1 MNLIE
6 LKRIWKSEESRA
18 FKGWD
23 FSYIENR
30 WNSEDLPW
38 DYPMIV
44 VSFLKNNDKLLDM
57 GTGGGEFV
65 LTLKHPYAM
74 TCVTEAYPPNVRL
87 CKEKLEPLGITV
99 KQVYEDDKLPFGDKS
114 FDIIINRHESFDYS
128 EVNRI
133 LKKGGYFITQ
143 QVGGENDYDL
153 SYTLIDNFHPQFSNH
168 TLKNN
173 ANGLKKH
180 GFRILKSVEVF
191 TPIYFYDV
199 GALVYF
205 AKIIKWEFP
214 GFSVDTC
221 FDNLCRL
228 QRIIDTKGIIEGTE
242 HRFLIVAQKI

>member
-1 MNLIE
+1 MNLEE
-6 LKRIWKSEESRA
+6 LRRKWESEEAHA

-23 FSYIENR
+23 FSYIKDR

-44 VSFLKNNDKLLDM
+44 LSYLKNKDKLLDM

-65 LTLKHPYAM
+65 LTLKHPYAL
-74 TCVTEAYPPNVRL
+74 TYVTEAYLPNVKL

-99 KQVYEDDKLPFGDKS
+99 KQVYEDYKLPLKDKS
-114 FDIIINRHESFDYS
+114 FDIVINRHESFDYC

-143 QVGGENDYDL
+143 QVGGKNNYDL
-153 SYTLIDNFHPQFSNH
+153 SCSLIDNFKPQFPNH
-168 TLKNN
+168 TLENN
-173 ANGLKKH
+173 IDNLIKH
-180 GFRILKSVEVF
+180 GFKILKSDEAF

-205 AKIIKWEFP
+205 AKIIQWEFP

-221 FDNLCRL
+221 FDNLRRL
-228 QRIIDTKGIIEGTE
+228 QKIIDVKKVIQGTE